1 MAEQNRFVVR
11 CSNRDDHCDNYWL
24 VQGRSKMDLPERS
37 QCTDCGR
44 TQKVRNLRKW
54 GPFFSDDAREKR
66 KELIK
71 EEKGEEELGFD
82 Y

>member
-1 MAEQNRFVVR
+1 
-11 CSNRDDHCDNYWL
+11 
-24 VQGRSKMDLPERS
+24 MDLPERS